1 MKEISLSSWY
11 YDSFSFS
18 KTNPYYC
25 SENNKPIKS
34 NNIKENYNNDIKMVK
49 QEYFDNLPYEKYINR
64 ESYLKDEFIN
74 KLNQKRINELAM
86 IKKWKNI

>member
-1 MKEISLSSWY
+1 MILFLSR
-11 YDSFSFS
+11 
-18 KTNPYYC
+18 KLIPIIAVKI
-25 SENNKPIKS
+25 NKPIKS
-34 NNIKENYNNDIKMVK
+34 NNIKGNYNNDIKMVK